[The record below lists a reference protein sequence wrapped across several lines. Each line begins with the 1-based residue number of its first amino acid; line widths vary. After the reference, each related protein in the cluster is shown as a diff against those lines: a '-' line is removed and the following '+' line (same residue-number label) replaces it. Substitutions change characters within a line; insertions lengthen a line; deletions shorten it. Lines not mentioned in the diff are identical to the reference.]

1 MQRQQPEG
9 LDGGSRNGGREGAQ
23 GGFSCPPPKH
33 VPEDEEIS
41 RETQMRAPGTAAGA

>member
-9 LDGGSRNGGREGAQ
+9 LDDRFRNGGREGAQ
-23 GGFSCPPPKH
+23 EGFGCLPPKH

-41 RETQMRAPGTAAGA
+41 RKRQMRAPGTADGA